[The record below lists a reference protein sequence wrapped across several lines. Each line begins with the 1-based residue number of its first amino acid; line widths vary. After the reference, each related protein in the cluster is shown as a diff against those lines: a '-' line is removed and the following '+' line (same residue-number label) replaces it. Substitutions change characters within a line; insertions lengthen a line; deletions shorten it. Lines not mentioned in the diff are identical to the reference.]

1 MKSRIMYIERKG
13 DGISGPAHIG
23 RVTFSK
29 SGRSLYYHGRRFQTL
44 SGSGFKANYF
54 DCESGEHY
62 WFSGC
67 KKRGGDRLYAGTI
80 EIDADVR
87 EEYWN
92 EVRGLPDQ
100 RSHKLIRCAGKHR

>member
-1 MKSRIMYIERKG
+1 MDADS
-13 DGISGPAHIG
+13 
-23 RVTFSK
+23 
-29 SGRSLYYHGRRFQTL
+29 RRFPEADSKPTI
-44 SGSGFKANYF
+44 NYF

-80 EIDADVR
+80 EVDADVR

-100 RSHKLIRCAGKHR
+100 RNRKLIRCAGKRR